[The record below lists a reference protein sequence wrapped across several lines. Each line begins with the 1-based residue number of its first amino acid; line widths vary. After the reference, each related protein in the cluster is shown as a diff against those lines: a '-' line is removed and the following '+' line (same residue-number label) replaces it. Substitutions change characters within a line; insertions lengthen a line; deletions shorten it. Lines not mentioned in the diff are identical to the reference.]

1 MYSSVTETEIDLMS
15 KQGYCLRALARA
27 RMRRERVAFLATLAA
42 ALAVADAVVSS
53 PPLIQALVDDDAS
66 RALELIA
73 AGEDVSVLDIVTPL
87 YAAQEY
93 LRSHAQ
99 RRSVLRRL
107 IESGAAVDQT
117 TQDGTTTLMLAAYQG
132 DARSAQLLLDA
143 GADPTRRN
151 DGGHSAVLAA
161 EQGGHLELAE
171 QLREHA
177 DERWVALAG
186 LVERHVSEVHGGLRR
201 LLSAA
206 CPAAEPARLPSPAEQ
221 RRGEVPARWAR
232 WRASGEAD
240 EADADDADG
249 VGVGGWARRAMRGLY
264 RSAPSWAVCLGLL
277 WLSSRDAPPPA
288 GHRLL
293 LAAYPSLYTLLGALG
308 TSRDY
313 ISEIISPRSRPTRCS
328 ARWVR
333 NHHM

>member
-221 RRGEVPARWAR
+221 RRGEASSVELFEFAPPTPPTPPGVAEEGCSLFGAAGLLESGAALEASDALRNDSAEEDVARVSS
-232 WRASGEAD
+232 WRAEA
-240 EADADDADG
+240 
-249 VGVGGWARRAMRGLY
+249 GGAACCMEPRAQ
-264 RSAPSWAVCLGLL
+264 
-277 WLSSRDAPPPA
+277 
-288 GHRLL
+288 H
-293 LAAYPSLYTLLGALG
+293 
-308 TSRDY
+308 
-313 ISEIISPRSRPTRCS
+313 
-328 ARWVR
+328 
-333 NHHM
+333 